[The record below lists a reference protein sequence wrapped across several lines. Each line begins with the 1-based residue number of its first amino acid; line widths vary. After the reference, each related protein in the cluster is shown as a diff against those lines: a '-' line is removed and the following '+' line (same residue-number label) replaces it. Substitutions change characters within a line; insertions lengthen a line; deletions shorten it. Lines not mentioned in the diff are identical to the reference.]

1 MRLSLNIDKEAL
13 MAINFDSTWVQSVRT
28 LLQQGHFAEA
38 VAHTGRAL
46 RSPGNDTNGRLVQL
60 HGLTLYVHGEH
71 EAARDAL
78 ESALLLS
85 PLTAESLLALADLYI
100 KNNQQKDACV
110 SLNIL
115 VEDIDTVPTE
125 LLPRIAGLLGKVGEI
140 RKALFVCY
148 RVVDNDPDCDEAI
161 FAAAHY
167 MRKLGYA
174 PNAVICMMRRAVSL
188 APDNCDYRRSLAAA
202 LSINGEI
209 EAAYSLLT
217 SISTD
222 DICCKNCLKLMANVF
237 EQFGDSERLAEC
249 QGRLFE
255 IDSGAS

>member
-1 MRLSLNIDKEAL
+1 
-13 MAINFDSTWVQSVRT
+13 
-28 LLQQGHFAEA
+28 
-38 VAHTGRAL
+38 
-46 RSPGNDTNGRLVQL
+46 
-60 HGLTLYVHGEH
+60 
-71 EAARDAL
+71 
-78 ESALLLS
+78 
-85 PLTAESLLALADLYI
+85 
-100 KNNQQKDACV
+100 
-110 SLNIL
+110 
-115 VEDIDTVPTE
+115 
-125 LLPRIAGLLGKVGEI
+125 
-140 RKALFVCY
+140 
-148 RVVDNDPDCDEAI
+148 
-161 FAAAHY
+161 

-209 EAAYSLLT
+209 EAAYSLFT

-222 DICCKNCLKLMANVF
+222 DICCKSCLKLMANVF

>member
-1 MRLSLNIDKEAL
+1 M
-13 MAINFDSTWVQSVRT
+13 
-28 LLQQGHFAEA
+28 
-38 VAHTGRAL
+38 
-46 RSPGNDTNGRLVQL
+46 
-60 HGLTLYVHGEH
+60 
-71 EAARDAL
+71 
-78 ESALLLS
+78 
-85 PLTAESLLALADLYI
+85 
-100 KNNQQKDACV
+100 
-110 SLNIL
+110 
-115 VEDIDTVPTE
+115 
-125 LLPRIAGLLGKVGEI
+125 
-140 RKALFVCY
+140 
-148 RVVDNDPDCDEAI
+148 AI

-188 APDNCDYRRSLAAA
+188 APDNCNYRRSLAAA

-209 EAAYSLLT
+209 EAAYSLFT

-222 DICCKNCLKLMANVF
+222 NICCKNCLKLMANVF